1 MQFCIRLCPFFF
13 FFSVCPSYIHIH
25 HIKLV
30 SRDSSLKAKRK
41 REIEKFVSS
50 ANNVE
55 RVGIEYHRRLRESI
69 IKLEKF
75 SRVTTRTMFFCNTF
89 NGRKKRIFWIVFHL
103 SFSPDPIDK
112 KIYNYPFALN
122 LSIVVISPFNDTND
136 SQRLRFTCFLPFSS
150 VFLFFPPFFLFNAK
164 QVELC

>member
-30 SRDSSLKAKRK
+30 SRDSSSKAKRK

-55 RVGIEYHRRLRESI
+55 RVGIEYYRRLRESI
-69 IKLEKF
+69 IKLENFLELLRGQCSFAIRSTEERNEF
-75 SRVTTRTMFFCNTF
+75 SE
-89 NGRKKRIFWIVFHL
+89 
-103 SFSPDPIDK
+103 SSS
-112 KIYNYPFALN
+112 IY
-122 LSIVVISPFNDTND
+122 
-136 SQRLRFTCFLPFSS
+136 RLAPTP
-150 VFLFFPPFFLFNAK
+150 
-164 QVELC
+164 